1 MLMSCTETGK
11 KKDKLLEVNA
21 QEWTRMYV
29 KLTFRQRFR
38 VVDTSRLYVEQI
50 ECLGPEAAT
59 NKTAKAV

>member
-1 MLMSCTETGK
+1 VLMSCTETGE
-11 KKDKLLEVNA
+11 KKDKLLEANA
-21 QEWTRMYV
+21 QELTRMYV

-50 ECLGPEAAT
+50 EWLGPEAAA